1 MTQKRKL
8 KYLVMFLC
16 LGMYGF
22 NSFAQDARTPVRSHS
37 TLSMER
43 EAINQTQEPQTLE
56 EKRAA
61 KAALK
66 SQEPAK
72 ETAEKLGA
80 PAQANAKAE
89 AKEMTR
95 PEAIQHLVQE
105 MKTNQNNSAYDMEA
119 AVEKLRNSPYVIY
132 RLNYFDPSFPL
143 VFTTGDP
150 VQDKVAYDQAKTA
163 WKAAQ
168 K

>member
-1 MTQKRKL
+1 MTQKRKF

-37 TLSMER
+37 TLSMEK

-72 ETAEKLGA
+72 ATAEKLVV
-80 PAQANAKAE
+80 PVQTNAKAE

-95 PEAIQHLVQE
+95 TEAIQLLTQE
-105 MKTNQNNSAYDMEA
+105 MKANMNNASYDMEA
-119 AVEKLRNSPYVIY
+119 AVEKLRNSSYVIY
-132 RLNYFDPSFPL
+132 RLNYFDPSFPM
-143 VFTTGDP
+143 VYTTRDP
-150 VQDKVAYDQAKTA
+150 AQDKVAYDQAKAA
-163 WKAAQ
+163 WKATQ